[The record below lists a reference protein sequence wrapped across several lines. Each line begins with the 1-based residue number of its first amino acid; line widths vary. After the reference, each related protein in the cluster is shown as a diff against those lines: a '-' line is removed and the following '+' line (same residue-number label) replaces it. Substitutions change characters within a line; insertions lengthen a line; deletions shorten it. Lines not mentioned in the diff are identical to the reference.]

1 MKSNVPLRS
10 RRNGFTLVEVTLSLC
25 IAAFCLTN
33 LLGLIPVGIA
43 SNQTSIEQTAA
54 AWIASGIVE
63 DLRTTPKSNPA
74 ADQTSPQYRFVIPAT
89 GTNTATQFLGQDGS
103 AVGALNADAIPSENP
118 RYRATLQ
125 FTAADPSKPNQKM
138 ATSVRI
144 LITWPALADRS
155 ASSAP
160 SNFSGSY
167 EAIVSLNR

>member
-1 MKSNVPLRS
+1 MKSNTSPRS

-33 LLGLIPVGIA
+33 LLGLIPVGIL

-89 GTNTATQFLGQDGS
+89 GTNTVTQFLAQDGS

-125 FTAADPSKPNQKM
+125 FSAAEPNQKV

-155 ASSAP
+155 ASSTP

>member
-1 MKSNVPLRS
+1 MKSNISPRS

-33 LLGLIPVGIA
+33 LLGLIPVGIL

-89 GTNTATQFLGQDGS
+89 GTNTVTQFLAQDGS

-125 FTAADPSKPNQKM
+125 FSAAEPNQKV

-155 ASSAP
+155 ASSTP